1 MTVLPFDRE
10 GHARVQSLLPWYVN
24 GRLED
29 HERAAVDAHLA
40 RCPRCRADLEAE
52 RRLHAGL
59 VAAAPTPPAAP
70 PGSRLH
76 RTLDSLSPAAPA
88 GRWRW
93 LLALQSG
100 LLLVLSVAVVALWW
114 RGPAAEPAPYR
125 AQGAAPGP
133 GGANAVV
140 MFDPMATE
148 TQIRQALAACD
159 ARFAG
164 GPTTTRAYLLAL
176 PAADAATLA
185 RLRRQPGVAL
195 AESLAVGEAR

>member
-29 HERAAVDAHLA
+29 HERAAVESHLA

-76 RTLDSLSPAAPA
+76 RTLHSLAPADVA

-100 LLLVLSVAVVALWW
+100 LLVVLAAAVVGLWL
-114 RGPAAEPAPYR
+114 RGQPEPAPYR
-125 AQGAAPGP
+125 AQGAAPAP
-133 GGANAVV
+133 GDANAVV
-140 MFDPMATE
+140 MFDPATTE
-148 TQIRQALAACD
+148 AQMRQALAACG

-164 GPTTTRAYLLAL
+164 GPTATRAYLVAL
-176 PAADAATLA
+176 PAADADTLA
-185 RLRRQPGVAL
+185 RLRRQPGVTL